1 MGLFKDSTINPLPS
15 DLEHDALCPPGIKP
29 PPDKCMTCLFIEQ
42 VRRDEKACEQR
53 VEETWSAIAGRDQY
67 AEGYA
72 AALDAAR
79 ERIMRLPYE
88 INEEILVDRDEVIGW
103 IDALREEKK

>member
-1 MGLFKDSTINPLPS
+1 MSHDPMCPSLGIGVLPVADLCRCSLIVRVRS
-15 DLEHDALCPPGIKP
+15 DERSK
-29 PPDKCMTCLFIEQ
+29 T
-42 VRRDEKACEQR
+42 
-53 VEETWSAIAGRDQY
+53 
-67 AEGYA
+67 
-72 AALDAAR
+72 LDAAR